1 MPKDWGEKW
10 ETHFIPKPYD
20 AIMNKSLLAIITVI
34 VIGAVSVYAILS
46 IKSFLPAG
54 TFYR

>member
-1 MPKDWGEKW
+1 MVSTRP
-10 ETHFIPKPYD
+10 PKPYD

-34 VIGAVSVYAILS
+34 VIGAASVYAILS